1 MDICFAFGTSDSN
14 AGKTYKQMQEA
25 VKHMI
30 EKYKDHDQ
38 IRFAILPFGTNPS
51 SVRGFRDQ
59 SGDADGL
66 IRFVTAIPRPRGRP
80 DVVKA
85 LDRAEQL
92 FEVASPRPR
101 AKKFLVVF
109 VGSKSGNDLEMLKK
123 TAKPLEDKGVKVIA
137 VAVGSESDPDEL
149 IKVVP
154 NKGNLIK
161 AKESFEA
168 PDKLGNEVMIIVLK
182 GKDFCSGP
190 KI

>member
-1 MDICFAFGTSDSN
+1 M
-14 AGKTYKQMQEA
+14 
-25 VKHMI
+25 
-30 EKYKDHDQ
+30 
-38 IRFAILPFGTNPS
+38 
-51 SVRGFRDQ
+51 
-59 SGDADGL
+59 
-66 IRFVTAIPRPRGRP
+66 
-80 DVVKA
+80 
-85 LDRAEQL
+85 
-92 FEVASPRPR
+92 
-101 AKKFLVVF
+101 F

-161 AKESFEA
+161 AKEIFEV